1 MSYNTTTVEPWHFEA
16 NQAIRGMLV
25 YHTLGMWWAAMAIVA
40 LGYFVISSAV
50 GQWYFNTGK
59 YLEHSRKKKKGVYDK
74 NPTNCFCCKISCIQ
88 QIESPVF
95 DSCKIV
101 CSKHCGS
108 IAC

>member
-1 MSYNTTTVEPWHFEA
+1 
-16 NQAIRGMLV
+16 ML
-25 YHTLGMWWAAMAIVA
+25 
-40 LGYFVISSAV
+40 
-50 GQWYFNTGK
+50 
-59 YLEHSRKKKKGVYDK
+59 KKKGVYDK

-108 IAC
+108 IACGSGLNILVYFAKIGMLWLNRLVRGSIRRPAGVDRLLRL